1 MAELVDAQG
10 LGPCA
15 ERRGGSS
22 PSGCTN
28 KIKNTMEKTLCNT
41 APTTLMTLDEAI
53 QHCIEKSEGCTQCAK
68 EHQQLR
74 FWLEEL
80 KFLRAWYRKWYAPIN
95 NVVQVDLSKIGN
107 NTIEKAAA
115 FCKDAIK
122 D

>member
-1 MAELVDAQG
+1 
-10 LGPCA
+10 
-15 ERRGGSS
+15 
-22 PSGCTN
+22 
-28 KIKNTMEKTLCNT
+28 MEETLCNT
-41 APTTLMTLDEAI
+41 APNTLMTLDEAI
-53 QHCIEKSEGCTQCAK
+53 QHCIEKSEECTQCAK

-80 KFLRAWYRKWYAPIN
+80 KFLRGWYRKWYAPIG

-107 NTIEKAAA
+107 NTIEKAGA